1 VCSGGQGA
9 RLDGLSR
16 QAGGHDFLLG
26 GGEMGERLRAH
37 DWSASPLGPPER
49 WPQSLRTAV
58 SIMLNSGHPM
68 FVAWG
73 PELGFLYNDA
83 YSQILGDKHP
93 AALGRRFQDVWSDI
107 WSDIWPLIETALS
120 GEATWSED
128 LLLRM
133 FRHGFWEDTWWTFSY
148 SPVRDESGAV
158 GGMFCAC
165 TETTAKVLGERRL
178 KFQLAIAERLR
189 PLTDPRAIKVAAA
202 RIAGETLGLGRVGF
216 AEIDPSGVWATI
228 EDDWVHGGMGGFAGV
243 YRLDDFGPGMA
254 ATLRAGRVS
263 RVDDVRIDAVTADS
277 AMAYA
282 RIGVRAMIAVPL
294 VKLGRLVAILAAHMA
309 EARQW
314 TDEEQALLQELVER
328 TWSAVQ
334 RARTEA
340 NLRENEERL
349 RLVQAAGGIGS
360 FDWDMVTGRIHRSP
374 EYLALQGLPPE
385 SDEVGSY
392 TDDWLARV
400 HPEDRA
406 RVLAAFEEDRARTGP
421 FDREYRIVRPDTGE
435 TRWIHNRGRIDADAA
450 GRAVRLLSVQT
461 DITQRKRDEA
471 RQRLLIN
478 ELNHRV
484 KNTLA
489 TIQSIA
495 TQTLR
500 SAASVEQARRDF
512 EDRLLALSRTH
523 DILTRRTWEGATV
536 AEIVAAAAEPYG
548 PGLWEVEG
556 PHLHLPPQTALSIA
570 MALHELGTNAA
581 KYGALSVPDGRVEV
595 RWAARD
601 GGLVL
606 TWRERGGPPV
616 VPPTRQGFGSR
627 LIERGLARELSGE
640 VRLAFEPAGVTCEI
654 TAPLPDDAAAH

>member
-1 VCSGGQGA
+1 MSGQAA
-9 RLDGLSR
+9 R
-16 QAGGHDFLLG
+16 HDFLLG

-37 DWSASPLGPPER
+37 DWSASPLGPPEA

-93 AALGRRFQDVWSDI
+93 AALGRRFEDVWSDI
-107 WSDIWPLIETALS
+107 WSDIWPLIETALA
-120 GEATWSED
+120 GESTWSED

-165 TETTAKVLGERRL
+165 TETTAKVMGERRL

-189 PLTDPRAIKVAAA
+189 PLTDPRAIKMAAA
-202 RIAGETLGLGRVGF
+202 RLAGETLGLGRAGF
-216 AEIDPSGVWATI
+216 AEVDPSEAWATI
-228 EDDWVHGGMGGFAGV
+228 EDDWIDGGMGGFAGV
-243 YRLDDFGPGMA
+243 YRLDDFGAEMA
-254 ATLRAGRVS
+254 GALRAGRVS
-263 RVDDVRIDAVTADS
+263 RIDDVRTDPVSSGSIDA
-277 AMAYA
+277 YA
-282 RIGVRAMIAVPL
+282 GIGVGAMIAVPL
-294 VKLGRLVAILAAHMA
+294 IKLGRLVAIMAAHMA
-309 EARQW
+309 GPRQW
-314 TDEEQALLQELVER
+314 TDEEQSMLQELVER
-328 TWSAVQ
+328 TWSGVQ
-334 RARTEA
+334 RARTET

-374 EYLALQGLPPE
+374 EYLALQGLPADGGE
-385 SDEVGSY
+385 AGRY
-392 TDDWLARV
+392 TDDWAQRL
-400 HPEDRA
+400 HPDDRD

-450 GRAVRLLSVQT
+450 GRAIRLLSVQT

-500 SAASVEQARRDF
+500 SAASLERARQDF
-512 EDRLLALSRTH
+512 EDRLMALSRTH
-523 DILTRRTWEGATV
+523 DILTRHTWEGATV
-536 AEIVAAAAEPYG
+536 GEIVAAAAEPYG
-548 PGLWEVEG
+548 PGLWDARG
-556 PHLHLPPQTALSIA
+556 PDLHLPPQTALSIA
-570 MALHELGTNAA
+570 MALHELGTNAV
-581 KYGALSVPDGRVEV
+581 KYGALSVPEGRVEV
-595 RWAARD
+595 RWTARD

-616 VPPTRQGFGSR
+616 APPTRQGFGSR
-627 LIERGLARELSGE
+627 LIQRGLARELGGE

-654 TAPLPDDAAAH
+654 VASLPDDGAARRG

>member
-1 VCSGGQGA
+1 
-9 RLDGLSR
+9 
-16 QAGGHDFLLG
+16 
-26 GGEMGERLRAH
+26 MGERLRAH
-37 DWSASPLGPPER
+37 DWSASPLGPPEG

-83 YSQILGDKHP
+83 YSLILGDKHP
-93 AALGRRFQDVWSDI
+93 AALGRRFEDVWSDI

-128 LLLRM
+128 LRLRM

-148 SPVRDESGAV
+148 SPVREESGAV

-165 TETTAKVLGERRL
+165 TETTSKVLGERRL

-189 PLTDPRAIKVAAA
+189 PLHDAGQIKAAA
-202 RIAGETLGLGRVGF
+202 AALLSESLGLGRAGF
-216 AEIDPSGVWATI
+216 AEVDPSGGWVTV
-228 EDDWVHGGMGGFAGV
+228 EDDWSHGDLGAFPGR
-243 YRLDDFGPGMA
+243 YRLDDFGSEMA
-254 ATLRAGRVS
+254 ADLRVGRVS
-263 RVDDVRIDAVTADS
+263 RIDDVRTHPATA
-277 AMAYA
+277 AFAEAYA
-282 RIGVRAMIAVPL
+282 GIGVGAMIAAPV
-294 VKLGRLVAILAAHMA
+294 VKQGRLMALLTGHVA
-309 EARQW
+309 EPRVW
-314 TDEEQALLQELVER
+314 TDEEQAMLLELGER

-374 EYLALQGLPPE
+374 EYLALQGLPG
-385 SDEVGSY
+385 DATEVGTY

-450 GRAVRLLSVQT
+450 GRPVRLLSVQT

-495 TQTLR
+495 SQTLR

-523 DILTRRTWEGATV
+523 DILTRRTWEGATA

-548 PGLWEVEG
+548 QDLWDADG
-556 PHLHLPPQTALSIA
+556 PNLHLPPQTALSIA

-581 KYGALSVPDGRVEV
+581 KYGALSVPEGRVEV
-595 RWAARD
+595 RWVARD
-601 GGLVL
+601 GGLLL

-616 VPPTRQGFGSR
+616 APPTRQGFGSR
-627 LIERGLARELSGE
+627 LIERGLARELGGE
-640 VRLAFEPAGVTCEI
+640 VRLAFEPAGVACEI
-654 TAPLPDDAAAH
+654 TAPLPDDDAARPG